1 MTFRNILRKYLRIV
15 RPTADPPAFTLSFL
29 DPETR
34 PAFLAL
40 LADRLAQQITDD
52 SARHLTRLGFR
63 TPAICVSALMYL
75 YRHGPSSLT
84 DLAQAYGQQHQ
95 LVTLRI
101 ATLEEQGL
109 AIRQPDPK
117 DSRRRLILL
126 TSDGQDEAERLSIH
140 LARMT
145 RALDGLSAQLGADL
159 PALLQSAIDHLHR
172 DPLSRRIDAMATK

>member
-1 MTFRNILRKYLRIV
+1 LRNYLRIMKSAV
-15 RPTADPPAFTLSFL
+15 DPPAFTLSFL
-29 DPETR
+29 DPATR

-52 SARHLTRLGFR
+52 SARHLARLGFR

-75 YRHGPSSLT
+75 HRHGPSSLT

-126 TSDGQDEAERLSIH
+126 TADGQDEAERLSLH

-145 RALDGLSAQLGADL
+145 RALDGLAAQLGADL

-172 DPLSRRIDAMATK
+172 DPLSRRIDAMATE